1 VNSTIACGLVAVKQ
15 GDKFAHVEAGLRSFD
30 RTMPEEIHRLL
41 TDQIADFLFITEK
54 NAEENLLKE
63 GIIRDKIHFVGNVMI
78 DSLLGILERAQSSK
92 ILTDLD
98 LRPREFALLTLHR
111 PSNVDTRE
119 TSWRFSRLCKRFK
132 EIIVVSIHSR
142 SKKRLSEFGLN
153 EKLKDMPNFLV
164 QGPLGYL
171 DNYLFIMLLA

>member
-1 VNSTIACGLVAVKQ
+1 MI
-15 GDKFAHVEAGLRSFD
+15 
-30 RTMPEEIHRLL
+30 
-41 TDQIADFLFITEK
+41 
-54 NAEENLLKE
+54 
-63 GIIRDKIHFVGNVMI
+63 KIHFVGNVMI

-98 LRPREFALLTLHR
+98 LRPREFALLTLHG

-164 QGPLGYL
+164 QGQLGYL
-171 DNYLFIMLLA
+171 PHYLFIMLLA